1 MEIAEENG
9 TRREGDFMWYMIQT
23 QEGREQELVDA
34 IRGSAGD
41 EFGKHLGDRCF
52 FLQREAVWRRDGR
65 CIKHLD
71 VLFPGCVFVESDGEA
86 GFSQRLE
93 EFLCRLES
101 VQPGFLRTGEA
112 LGEKSGVTGT
122 ANSKKVNGDSAP
134 VTVDAKA
141 DRGTVVPGV
150 KDIGMMSGSAS
161 TGTKDAKMENRSNVT
176 GMEFAFGSEAGG
188 GFSKS
193 GTAVTGAGGISGS
206 ETGGRPESPENGGY
220 ETLEAAGERPE
231 KGRTESS
238 VADARLRGEVFV
250 APERLSDESG
260 LSDAEGFVYSERSV
274 SQKENGK
281 TNGKMNAQIPV
292 YPIREEDRRI
302 LESLLDGDREHIV
315 RLSPVEVDENKEI
328 VGCGGALRHYREEI
342 VRKRIRLRYVIVRI
356 PFFSGLRDVL
366 LGIRLEG
373 DDEGSAVGLA

>member
-93 EFLCRLES
+93 EFLCRLENAR
-101 VQPGFLRTGEA
+101 PGFLRTGEA

-141 DRGTVVPGV
+141 DRGTVVPAV
-150 KDIGMMSGSAS
+150 KDVGMARGAA
-161 TGTKDAKMENRSNVT
+161 GTR
-176 GMEFAFGSEAGG
+176 MEFASGSEAGG
-188 GFSKS
+188 GSPKS
-193 GTAVTGAGGISGS
+193 GTAVTRAGGISGS
-206 ETGGRPESPENGGY
+206 ETGGRPESPESGRS
-220 ETLEAAGERPE
+220 ETSEAAGERPE

-250 APERLSDESG
+250 APERLSDKSG
-260 LSDAEGFVYSERSV
+260 LSDAEGFVYSERPAV
-274 SQKENGK
+274 QKENGKTNGK

-373 DDEGSAVGLA
+373 DDEGSAVIPA